1 LIETIKEI
9 VVGLF
14 DPLVIIMKGQLTG
27 LQLIGEAF
35 SFIIAAIILICLG
48 RMLGI
53 DLRLICSLYIVI
65 GVLFLILA
73 LVRYFFG

>member
-1 LIETIKEI
+1 MIETIKEI

-14 DPLVIIMKGQLTG
+14 DPLVMIMKGQFTG

-35 SFIIAAIILICLG
+35 SFIIAAIILFCLG
-48 RMLGI
+48 RWLYW

-73 LVRYFFG
+73 LVKYFFG